1 MQRGFFTV
9 MWSQF
14 FSALAD
20 NALLV
25 AALQLLEE
33 EFATEDLK
41 PLLKLC
47 FAAAYVVLAPVVGA
61 FADSLPK
68 GQVMF
73 LCNALKMAGCFLM
86 LFGVDPLVS
95 YTLVGIGA
103 AAYSPAKYGIVTE
116 LLPPSQLVVANGWI
130 EGLTVAATVFGAA
143 LGSVFISPAVAP
155 RLAAIDVPFIEVAHD
170 SPGQVAIGAI
180 SVLYFLAAAINAFV
194 PRTQSEL
201 KPFELHPITRTREF
215 LAANAKLWRDP
226 LGRVSLTVTT
236 LFWGAGG
243 TLQVLAIQWSRHSLR
258 MPLSTAGKMPA
269 VVAFGVTLGAIYSA
283 RRLSLRDSVRV
294 VPLGIAMGILCT
306 VLSQVTDTWVA
317 AALMV
322 VVGVLSGFFVVPLNA
337 LLQHR
342 GAALMG
348 SGQSIAV
355 QNFNENL
362 SIVVMTGLTAVLL
375 HYYTAA
381 GVLAVANRGGAI
393 ADVALEGMQRNAVVA
408 AMATLGVFVAG
419 TMIVVEIMLRR
430 LLAREPNLVEDDAG
444 H

>member
-1 MQRGFFTV
+1 MQRGFFTI

-33 EFATEDLK
+33 DLATEGLK

-68 GQVMF
+68 GHVMF
-73 LCNALKMAGCFLM
+73 LCNGLKIVGCFLM
-86 LFGVDPLVS
+86 LFGVDPIAA
-95 YTLVGIGA
+95 YTLVGLGA

-116 LLPPSQLVVANGWI
+116 LLEPRQLVTANGWI

-143 LGSVFISPAVAP
+143 LGSVFISPLVAP
-155 RLAAIDVPFIEVAHD
+155 HLAALDVPFIELQGD
-170 SPGQVAIGAI
+170 TPGQVAIGAI
-180 SVLYFLAAAINAFV
+180 AVLYFVAAAINVFI
-194 PRTQSEL
+194 PRTNSVL
-201 KPFELHPITRTREF
+201 KPFAPHPVARTREF
-215 LAANAKLWRDP
+215 LGSNKLLWKDP

-243 TLQVLAIQWSRHSLR
+243 TLQVLAIQWSRHNLE

-269 VVAFGVTLGAIYSA
+269 IVAFGVTIGAVYAA
-283 RRLSLRDSVRV
+283 RRISLRDAVRV
-294 VPLGIAMGILCT
+294 VPLGIAMGVLCM
-306 VLSQVTDTWVA
+306 VLAPITDVYL
-317 AALMV
+317 AALVMV
-322 VVGVLSGFFVVPLNA
+322 LVGVLSGFFVVPLNA

-342 GAALMG
+342 GASLMG
-348 SGQSIAV
+348 SGQSISV

-362 SIVVMTGLTAVLL
+362 SIVVMTGLVSTMLYLDASVVTVMAML
-375 HYYTAA
+375 
-381 GVLAVANRGGAI
+381 GA
-393 ADVALEGMQRNAVVA
+393 
-408 AMATLGVFVAG
+408 FVAG

-430 LLAREPNLVEDDAG
+430 MLARDPEMVERYAG

>member
-33 EFATEDLK
+33 ELATEGLK

-47 FAAAYVVLAPVVGA
+47 FAAAYVLLAPVVGA

-73 LCNALKMAGCFLM
+73 LCNGLKIGGCFLM
-86 LFGVDPLVS
+86 LFGVDPIAS
-95 YTLVGIGA
+95 YTLVGLGA

-116 LLPPSQLVVANGWI
+116 LLPPAQLVTANAWI
-130 EGLTVAATVFGAA
+130 EGLTVGATVFGAA
-143 LGSVFISPAVAP
+143 LGSVFISPSVAP
-155 RLAAIDVPFIEVAHD
+155 WLASIDVPLIELGPS
-170 SPGQVAIGAI
+170 SPGQLAIGAI
-180 SVLYFLAAAINAFV
+180 AVIYFVAAGINIFV
-194 PRTQSEL
+194 PRTRAEL
-201 KPFELHPITRTREF
+201 KPFAPHPIQRTREF
-215 LAANAKLWRDP
+215 LGANRLLWKDP

-243 TLQVLAIQWSRHSLR
+243 TLQVLAIQWSQHNLR
-258 MPLSTAGKMPA
+258 MPLSSAGKMPA
-269 VVAFGVTLGAIYSA
+269 IVAFGVTIGAVYAA
-283 RRLSLRDSVRV
+283 RNLTLRDSVRV
-294 VPLGIAMGILCT
+294 VPLGIAMGVLCFC
-306 VLSQVTDTWVA
+306 LSPVTNFWLA
-317 AALMV
+317 AALMII
-322 VVGVLSGFFVVPLNA
+322 VGILSGFFVVPLNA

-342 GAALMG
+342 GASLMG

-362 SIVVMTGLTAVLL
+362 SIVVMTGLVSVLL
-375 HYYTAA
+375 YLYAPEA
-381 GVLAVANRGGAI
+381 DPEAKRRGV
-393 ADVALEGMQRNAVVA
+393 VVA
-408 AMATLGVFVAG
+408 MAALGLFVAG
-419 TMIVVEIMLRR
+419 TMIAIEVMLRR
-430 LLAREPNLVEDDAG
+430 LLAREPNLVDDDAG